1 MKKGLKKLL
10 SSTAVLAGLVALSAC
25 GQTPAE
31 DATAQQGNESSEESK
46 VVTVKHEYG
55 ETPVE
60 VNPEKVVVFDLG
72 VVDALDYLGVEV
84 TGLPRS
90 GSLPAH
96 LSKFESDE
104 YGNAGSLKEPDL
116 EAVYEMNPDLIIISG
131 RQSDYYEELN
141 EIAPTVYMAIDNENY
156 LESFKEN
163 MTVLGE
169 IFNKESEV
177 ETGLKEVT
185 EKVEALN
192 KEVTDL
198 GVNALV
204 TLTNEGAVSAY
215 GAQSRFGII
224 HNSFGFAE
232 ADSNLEASTHGS
244 KVSFEYIADLNP
256 DYIFVV
262 DRGAVV
268 GGEGTAQSTIDN
280 ELVNSTD
287 AAKNGNIVYLDAA
300 VWYTATGGFTSTLK
314 MVDEISAAIQ
324 K

>member
-10 SSTAVLAGLVALSAC
+10 STSAVLAGLVALTAC
-25 GQTPAE
+25 AQAPASEGNAQGEGESE
-31 DATAQQGNESSEESK
+31 DLKTIT
-46 VVTVKHEYG
+46 VTHEYG
-55 ETPVE
+55 ETPVKE
-60 VNPEKVVVFDLG
+60 EPKNVVVFDFGIL
-72 VVDALDYLGVEV
+72 DALDYMGVEV

-90 GSLPAH
+90 GSLPTH
-96 LSKFESDE
+96 LSKYGSDE

-116 EAVYEMNPDLIIISG
+116 EAVYEMNPELIIISG
-131 RQSDYYEELN
+131 RQSDYYEDLN
-141 EIAPTVYMAIDNENY
+141 EIAPTIFMGIDNENY
-156 LESFKEN
+156 LASFEEN

-169 IFNKESEV
+169 IFEKQDVV

-192 KEVTDL
+192 KEVTEL

-204 TLTNEGAVSAY
+204 TLTNEGAISAY
-215 GAQSRFGII
+215 GANSRFGII

-232 ADSNLEASTHGS
+232 ADANIESTGSHGA

-256 DYIFVV
+256 DYLFVV

-268 GGEGTAQSTIDN
+268 GGEASASGTLDN

-287 AAKNGNIVYLDAA
+287 AAKNGNIVYLDPA
-300 VWYTATGGFTSTLK
+300 VWYTATGGFNSTLQ
-314 MVDEISAAIQ
+314 MVDEVSAAIQ

>member
-31 DATAQQGNESSEESK
+31 DATAQQGNESSEEPK
-46 VVTVKHEYG
+46 VVTIKHEYG

-90 GSLPAH
+90 GSLPTH

-268 GGEGTAQSTIDN
+268 GGEGTAQSTMDN

>member
-10 SSTAVLAGLVALSAC
+10 SRTVVLAGLVALSAC
-25 GQTPAE
+25 GQTPAQ
-31 DATAQQGNESSEESK
+31 DATAQQGNESSEDPK

-131 RQSDYYEELN
+131 RQADYYEELN
-141 EIAPTVYMAIDNENY
+141 EIAPTIYMAIDDENY
-156 LESFKEN
+156 LESFEEN
-163 MTVLGE
+163 MTLLGE

-177 ETGLKEVT
+177 ATGLNEVNEQVDALNQSVT
-185 EKVEALN
+185 E
-192 KEVTDL
+192 L
-198 GVNALV
+198 GVNALI

-215 GAQSRFGII
+215 GAISRFGII
-224 HNSFGFAE
+224 HNSFGFLE
-232 ADSNLEASTHGS
+232 ADSNLEASTHGN

-256 DYIFVV
+256 NYIFVV

-268 GGEGTAQSTIDN
+268 GGEGTAQSAMDN

-314 MVDEISAAIQ
+314 MIDEVSAAIQ